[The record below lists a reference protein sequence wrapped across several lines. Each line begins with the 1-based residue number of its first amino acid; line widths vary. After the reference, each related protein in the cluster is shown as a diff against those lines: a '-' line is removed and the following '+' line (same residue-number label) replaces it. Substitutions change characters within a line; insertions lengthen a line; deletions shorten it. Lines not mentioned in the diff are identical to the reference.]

1 MENNNSSILT
11 DEPFPLKSKFYRTAL
26 PGLIVVAALVVG
38 LSIFSTLS
46 AMKEVYLKLAQDR
59 AETLVRSAIKLHP
72 TAWDAFMQGTLS
84 IEDMD
89 ILRKGFQEEVHELKL
104 DKLKIYTE
112 NGLVIYSSKV
122 EDIGKVESGLIFKL
136 VVRTGKAEINSVSNV
151 GHEELLEIYLPYRHS
166 KDSPLL
172 IFELYDPAGHIDS
185 IVIRNGLL
193 PALIPAALFIILI
206 VLFWKQVSQGQK
218 DIDQRT
224 SALSSLSNKL
234 ESLVS
239 NSAVSAL
246 RGIEGEAQIPSEK
259 VYCTLFYSD
268 IRDFTGFSEQKSP
281 EAVVNFLNEIMGL
294 QIDILKRFGGDVDK
308 MIGDALLVRFDG
320 VARHRDAVEAALEI
334 QREITNANL
343 ARSVGIG
350 VYSGLVVSGVIGPPD
365 RRDFTVIGDSVNT
378 AARLCTAAGEG
389 EVVVDTETATQAGTE
404 CDKTETLQ
412 VKGRR
417 LPLTVVRLKP

>member
-46 AMKEVYLKLAQDR
+46 AMKEIYLKLAQDR

-151 GHEELLEIYLPYRHS
+151 GHEELLEI
-166 KDSPLL
+166 
-172 IFELYDPAGHIDS
+172 
-185 IVIRNGLL
+185 
-193 PALIPAALFIILI
+193 
-206 VLFWKQVSQGQK
+206 
-218 DIDQRT
+218 
-224 SALSSLSNKL
+224 
-234 ESLVS
+234 
-239 NSAVSAL
+239 
-246 RGIEGEAQIPSEK
+246 
-259 VYCTLFYSD
+259 
-268 IRDFTGFSEQKSP
+268 
-281 EAVVNFLNEIMGL
+281 
-294 QIDILKRFGGDVDK
+294 
-308 MIGDALLVRFDG
+308 
-320 VARHRDAVEAALEI
+320 
-334 QREITNANL
+334 
-343 ARSVGIG
+343 
-350 VYSGLVVSGVIGPPD
+350 
-365 RRDFTVIGDSVNT
+365 
-378 AARLCTAAGEG
+378 
-389 EVVVDTETATQAGTE
+389 
-404 CDKTETLQ
+404 
-412 VKGRR
+412 
-417 LPLTVVRLKP
+417 